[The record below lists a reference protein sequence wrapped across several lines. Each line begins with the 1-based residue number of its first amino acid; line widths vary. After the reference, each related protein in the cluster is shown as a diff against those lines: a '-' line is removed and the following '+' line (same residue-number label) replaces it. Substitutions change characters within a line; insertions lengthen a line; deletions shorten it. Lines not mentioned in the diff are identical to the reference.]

1 MALKLYSISLKDFA
15 VKISVAK
22 RPAHRLARD
31 GADHEERHERE
42 LVRHFEHNK
51 DRSNWR
57 PHHGSQTC
65 THSSHCESNPI
76 VRFQVQNESTKVCKS
91 RPIAAPKKS
100 VGENIP
106 PAPPQA

>member
-57 PHHGSQTC
+57 THHGSQTC
-65 THSSHCESNPI
+65 THSTHCERYPI
-76 VRFQVQNESTKVCKS
+76 VRLQVQNESTKVCK
-91 RPIAAPKKS
+91 
-100 VGENIP
+100 GE
-106 PAPPQA
+106 ADCRTKEECG